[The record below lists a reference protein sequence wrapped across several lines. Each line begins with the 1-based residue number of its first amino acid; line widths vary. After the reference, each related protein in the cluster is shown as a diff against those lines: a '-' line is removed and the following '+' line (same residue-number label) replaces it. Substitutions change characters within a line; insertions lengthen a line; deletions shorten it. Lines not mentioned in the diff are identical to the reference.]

1 MSGASALAAAK
12 RRRGISSQPPPRPG
26 STRGPPP
33 RPPTPNGP
41 PRGVP
46 SPMQLL
52 ENHHSRLKIIESNV
66 ESMVEI
72 INALEARTHTD
83 APSQVNDPELAKN
96 IMRLEA
102 KLVVL
107 EERLL
112 IKNTEEPEEDIA
124 FFKSKISEVQ
134 LEMAELKQ
142 HVLKIQTFAMETNL
156 ALMKE
161 RQQKLDDEEAAEKA
175 VEEDTEE
182 ETEKSQEDSEEAA

>member
-12 RRRGISSQPPPRPG
+12 RRRGISNQPPPRPG
-26 STRGPPP
+26 STRGPSP
-33 RPPTPNGP
+33 RPQTQNGP
-41 PRGVP
+41 PSGVP

-52 ENHHSRLKIIESNV
+52 ENHHGRIKIIESNV
-66 ESMVEI
+66 ENIVEI
-72 INALEARTHTD
+72 MNALEARTHTD
-83 APSQVNDPELAKN
+83 GPSQVNDPELEKN

-107 EERLL
+107 EEKLL

-161 RQQKLDDEEAAEKA
+161 RQQKLDEEAAEKA
-175 VEEDTEE
+175 VEEDTDE
-182 ETEKSQEDSEEAA
+182 ETEKSQEDIEEAA